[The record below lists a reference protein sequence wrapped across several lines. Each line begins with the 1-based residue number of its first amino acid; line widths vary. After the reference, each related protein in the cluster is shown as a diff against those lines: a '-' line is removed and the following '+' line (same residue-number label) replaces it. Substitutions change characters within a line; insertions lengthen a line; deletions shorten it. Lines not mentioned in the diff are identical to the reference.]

1 LKYRFLPKEAS
12 MTTLAEDFAALF
24 RNEHRE
30 VRDALLDLVDAFSE
44 RDRNRI
50 ATLLERIAALTGPH
64 FRYEE
69 ESLYPALIGIFEE
82 SYVESLYKSH
92 DGAIAR
98 AHTLVELGGRETL
111 SDDDVALATHL
122 IREILPHVSD
132 CDGLSV
138 MVEVLPDDDVRRV
151 LAARDRTGRQGLD
164 LLAWAAT
171 ARARPLAAPA

>member
-1 LKYRFLPKEAS
+1 
-12 MTTLAEDFAALF
+12 MTTLADDFSTIF
-24 RNEHRE
+24 RTEHRE
-30 VRDALLDLVDAFSE
+30 VRDALLDLVDAFRE

-82 SYVESLYKSH
+82 AYVEYLYEAH

-98 AHTLVELGGRETL
+98 ARTLVELGGQETL
-111 SDDDVALATHL
+111 SDDDVALAIHL

-138 MVEVLPDDDVRRV
+138 MVEVLPEEEVRSV
-151 LAARDRTGRQGLD
+151 FAARERTNRQGLD
-164 LLAWAAT
+164 LLTWADT
-171 ARARPLAAPA
+171 ARARPAAAHA

>member
-1 LKYRFLPKEAS
+1 
-12 MTTLAEDFAALF
+12 MTTLADDFSTIF
-24 RNEHRE
+24 RTEHRE

-44 RDRNRI
+44 RDRDRI
-50 ATLLERIAALTGPH
+50 RSLLGRVAALTGPH

-82 SYVESLYKSH
+82 AYVEYLYEAH

-98 AHTLVELGGRETL
+98 ARTLVELAGQETL
-111 SDDDVALATHL
+111 SDEDVALAIHL

-138 MVEVLPDDDVRRV
+138 MVEVLPEEKVRSV
-151 LAARDRTGRQGLD
+151 FAARERTNRQGLD
-164 LLAWAAT
+164 LLTWAET
-171 ARARPLAAPA
+171 ARARAALSA

>member
-1 LKYRFLPKEAS
+1 
-12 MTTLAEDFAALF
+12 MTTLADDFSTVF
-24 RNEHRE
+24 RTEHRE

-44 RDRNRI
+44 RDRDRI
-50 ATLLERIAALTGPH
+50 SSLLGRVAALTGPH

-82 SYVESLYKSH
+82 AYVEYLYEAH

-98 AHTLVELGGRETL
+98 ARTLVELAGQETL
-111 SDDDVALATHL
+111 SDEDVALAIHL

-138 MVEVLPDDDVRRV
+138 MVEVLPEEKVRSV
-151 LAARDRTGRQGLD
+151 FAARERTNRQGLD
-164 LLAWAAT
+164 LLTWAET
-171 ARARPLAAPA
+171 ARARAALSA

>member
-1 LKYRFLPKEAS
+1 
-12 MTTLAEDFAALF
+12 MTTLADDFSTIF
-24 RNEHRE
+24 RTEHRG

-44 RDRNRI
+44 RDRDRI
-50 ATLLERIAALTGPH
+50 RSLLGRVAALTGPH

-82 SYVESLYKSH
+82 AYVEYLYEAH

-98 AHTLVELGGRETL
+98 ARTLVELAGQETL
-111 SDDDVALATHL
+111 SDEDVALAIHL

-138 MVEVLPDDDVRRV
+138 MVEVLPEEEVRSV
-151 LAARDRTGRQGLD
+151 FAARERTNRQNLD
-164 LLAWAAT
+164 LLTWADT
-171 ARARPLAAPA
+171 ARARAALSA